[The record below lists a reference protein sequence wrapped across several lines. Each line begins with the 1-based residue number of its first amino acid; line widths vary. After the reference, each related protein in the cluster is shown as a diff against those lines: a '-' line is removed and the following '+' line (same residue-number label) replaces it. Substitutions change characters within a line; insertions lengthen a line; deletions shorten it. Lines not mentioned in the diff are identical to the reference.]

1 MAITLTTIHGRAV
14 NDIAE
19 FIVDAPA
26 DVASLPTMTTPG
38 GGYQAVPFGSSCLVI
53 ATGDV
58 YILNS
63 SNIWTLI

>member
-19 FIVDAPA
+19 FIVDVPA

-53 ATGDV
+53 VTEGR
-58 YILNS
+58 I
-63 SNIWTLI
+63 

>member
-1 MAITLTTIHGRAV
+1 MAITLTAIHGRAV

-38 GGYQAVPFGSSCLVI
+38 GGCQAVPFGSSCLVI
-53 ATGDV
+53 ATGDI